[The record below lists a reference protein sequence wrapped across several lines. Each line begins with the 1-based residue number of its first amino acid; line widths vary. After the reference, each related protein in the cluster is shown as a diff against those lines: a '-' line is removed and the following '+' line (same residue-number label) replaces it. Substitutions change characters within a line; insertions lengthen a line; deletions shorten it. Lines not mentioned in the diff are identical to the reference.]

1 MMGFAALNPSYDPGN
16 PIVYA
21 VEVSD
26 HIMIAH
32 SFRGDVFGPAQR
44 LHGATFAV
52 SAAFVA
58 ETLDANGIVVDIGRA
73 FDVLKAVLA
82 PLNYRNLDDMAQFKS
97 MNTTTEFL
105 TRHVFD
111 GLAAAVKNGALGR
124 DGREISAIRVTVAES
139 PTARAWF
146 EGTLW

>member
-1 MMGFAALNPSYDPGN
+1 M
-16 PIVYA
+16 YA

-52 SAAFVA
+52 SAAFLA

-73 FDVLKAVLA
+73 FDVLKAVLT
-82 PLNYRNLDDMAQFKS
+82 PLNYRNLDDMPQFKS
-97 MNTTTEFL
+97 TNTTTEFL
-105 TRHVFD
+105 TKHVFD
-111 GLAAAVKNGALGR
+111 GLAAAVKSGGLGR
-124 DGREISAIRVTVAES
+124 DGREISLIRVTVSES
-139 PTARAWF
+139 PTARAWY
-146 EGTLW
+146 EGKLW

>member
-1 MMGFAALNPSYDPGN
+1 MF
-16 PIVYA
+16 A

-52 SAAFVA
+52 SAAFMA
-58 ETLDANGIVVDIGRA
+58 ERLDANGIVVDIGRA
-73 FDVLKAVLA
+73 FDALKAVLA
-82 PLNYRNLDDMAQFKS
+82 PLNYRNLDDMPQFRS
-97 MNTTTEFL
+97 FNTTTEFL

-111 GLAAAVKNGALGR
+111 GLAEAVKSGALGR
-124 DGREISAIRVTVAES
+124 DGREIGAIRVTVAES
-139 PTARAWF
+139 PSARAWY

>member
-1 MMGFAALNPSYDPGN
+1 
-16 PIVYA
+16 VHA

-32 SFRGDVFGPAQR
+32 SFRGEVFGPAQA

-52 SAAFVA
+52 SAAFLS
-58 ETLDANGIVVDIGRA
+58 ERLDANGIVVDIGRA

-82 PLNYRNLDDMAQFKS
+82 PINYRNLDELPQFAGA
-97 MNTTTEFL
+97 NTTTEFL
-105 TRHVFD
+105 TRYVFD
-111 GLAAAVKNGALGR
+111 RLAEAVRKGELGR
-124 DGREISAIRVTVAES
+124 DGREISALRITIAES

-146 EGTLW
+146 EAPLW

>member
-1 MMGFAALNPSYDPGN
+1 MF
-16 PIVYA
+16 A

-32 SFRGDVFGPAQR
+32 SFRGEVFGPAQR

-52 SAAFVA
+52 SAAFMA
-58 ETLDANGIVVDIGRA
+58 ERLDANGIVVDIGRA
-73 FDVLKAVLA
+73 FDALKAVLA
-82 PLNYRNLDDMAQFKS
+82 PLNYRNLDDMPQFRS
-97 MNTTTEFL
+97 VNTTTEFL

-111 GLAAAVKNGALGR
+111 GLAEAVKSGALGR
-124 DGREISAIRVTVAES
+124 DGREIGAIRVTVAES
-139 PTARAWF
+139 PSARAWY